1 MDISKLNSGAW
12 LEVEPIDEKI
22 GTIRLK
28 LSSISMVQ
36 AEEFTEIFSEENQNA
51 VRRIMDQI
59 SELIV
64 DWNLESEGKKIE
76 CNEENKKRYEENK
89 KRYLPHIFK
98 VMVRDEDKEEPVIL
112 GAKIIEFAQNI
123 DNFLKN

>member
-76 CNEENKKRYEENK
+76 CNEENKKRY
-89 KRYLPHIFK
+89 LPHIFK